1 MQWGPLQ
8 HANLIGNSSRFE
20 RFLNMVKTG
29 AEFLTKKG
37 VVIIDKG
44 EHDRLAIEMPKRA
57 YNTTIKAGATTLRYP
72 SDFYKTPEFGGKG
85 QGSGIARE
93 DFELK
98 SLRDQI
104 EKAKMADGVQSIDV
118 RIDGKTYEVAGAET
132 TPGTPKS
139 DFHLI
144 DINGKEVV
152 WISHK
157 NGSLP
162 KDVQQWGGISQR
174 KEPDIFSH
182 KETQQFI
189 SDLKTKFPDGI
200 ENTFSAY
207 RKIKDDS
214 NPKLKPMAIYGNN
227 YGKGFGQQNV
237 TILLQG
243 PVKLVK
249 TGATY
254 SLSANHVHF
263 NGESLDN
270 TPYEAVLSVRY
281 GDRSDAGV
289 FRARIGIMPIASRL
303 WNNGEI

>member
-1 MQWGPLQ
+1 M
-8 HANLIGNSSRFE
+8 
-20 RFLNMVKTG
+20 
-29 AEFLTKKG
+29 
-37 VVIIDKG
+37 
-44 EHDRLAIEMPKRA
+44 
-57 YNTTIKAGATTLRYP
+57 
-72 SDFYKTPEFGGKG
+72 
-85 QGSGIARE
+85 
-93 DFELK
+93 
-98 SLRDQI
+98 
-104 EKAKMADGVQSIDV
+104 
-118 RIDGKTYEVAGAET
+118 
-132 TPGTPKS
+132 
-139 DFHLI
+139 
-144 DINGKEVV
+144 
-152 WISHK
+152 
-157 NGSLP
+157 P

-270 TPYEAVLSVRY
+270 PLC
-281 GDRSDAGV
+281 
-289 FRARIGIMPIASRL
+289 P
-303 WNNGEI
+303 